1 MNQSNSCI
9 LNNIDSC
16 EEKNTEINKNEPMSL
31 HSDLNE
37 SLLNNDS
44 IECNQ
49 QNIQLEIN
57 LNNHEIK
64 KPLEKIEELY
74 DECPICFDLLDTTQ
88 EVCTLECNHKFHLE
102 CLIDWYRRP
111 NSNYKCPNC
120 YVHRDIILIENTRK
134 VIPKENKKVKQI
146 YKNTNK
152 KCVIS

>member
-16 EEKNTEINKNEPMSL
+16 DEKSTRINNESMSL
-31 HSDLNE
+31 QSDLKE
-37 SLLNNDS
+37 PLLNNDS

-120 YVHRDIILIENTRK
+120 YVHRDIILIENTK
-134 VIPKENKKVKQI
+134 KFIPNKIIPK
-146 YKNTNK
+146 KNSADK
-152 KCVIS
+152 RCIIS

>member
-1 MNQSNSCI
+1 MNESNSCI

-16 EEKNTEINKNEPMSL
+16 EEKIVENNNNNAHMSMEN
-31 HSDLNE
+31 DL
-37 SLLNNDS
+37 
-44 IECNQ
+44 
-49 QNIQLEIN
+49 
-57 LNNHEIK
+57 K
-64 KPLEKIEELY
+64 KPLLKNCIETNHSDDENIITSQITFEELY
-74 DECPICFDLLDTTQ
+74 EECPICFDLLDKTR
-88 EVCTLECNHKFHLE
+88 EVCTLECKHQFHLE

-120 YVHRDIILIENTRK
+120 YVHRDIILIENTKK

>member
-16 EEKNTEINKNEPMSL
+16 DEKNTRINNESMSL
-31 HSDLNE
+31 QSDLKE
-37 SLLNNDS
+37 PLLNNDS

-120 YVHRDIILIENTRK
+120 YVHRDIILIENTK
-134 VIPKENKKVKQI
+134 KFIPDKIIPK
-146 YKNTNK
+146 KNSADK
-152 KCVIS
+152 RCIIS